1 MFLCFFLFLL
11 TQAEVLSKNNLQSCY
26 QYYYRIVFF
35 LHPVP
40 IVINEYITVVK
51 EQSVSDLYDRAVPS
65 SVAFIVMYSLLC
77 LSFSELFSL
86 ILLVIRSTG
95 K

>member
-1 MFLCFFLFLL
+1 M
-11 TQAEVLSKNNLQSCY
+11 
-26 QYYYRIVFF
+26 
-35 LHPVP
+35 
-40 IVINEYITVVK
+40 VINDYITAIK

-65 SVAFIVMYSLLC
+65 SFALTMMYSLLC
-77 LSFSELFSL
+77 LSFFELFSL

>member
-1 MFLCFFLFLL
+1 M
-11 TQAEVLSKNNLQSCY
+11 
-26 QYYYRIVFF
+26 
-35 LHPVP
+35 
-40 IVINEYITVVK
+40 VINDHITAIK

-65 SVAFIVMYSLLC
+65 SFALTMMYSLLC

>member
-1 MFLCFFLFLL
+1 M
-11 TQAEVLSKNNLQSCY
+11 
-26 QYYYRIVFF
+26 
-35 LHPVP
+35 
-40 IVINEYITVVK
+40 INEYITAVK

-65 SVAFIVMYSLLC
+65 SVAFTVMYSGC
-77 LSFSELFSL
+77 LSFFELFSL

>member
-1 MFLCFFLFLL
+1 M
-11 TQAEVLSKNNLQSCY
+11 
-26 QYYYRIVFF
+26 
-35 LHPVP
+35 
-40 IVINEYITVVK
+40 VINDYITAIK
-51 EQSVSDLYDRAVPS
+51 EQSVSDLYDRVVPS
-65 SVAFIVMYSLLC
+65 SFALTMMYSLLC

>member
-1 MFLCFFLFLL
+1 MFVCFFFLL
-11 TQAEVLSKNNLQSCY
+11 LSQAEVLSKNNLQSCY

-35 LHPVP
+35 PRVP
-40 IVINEYITVVK
+40 MVINDYITAIK

-65 SVAFIVMYSLLC
+65 SFTFTVMYSLQC
-77 LSFSELFSL
+77 LSVFELFSL

>member
-1 MFLCFFLFLL
+1 MFVCFFFLL
-11 TQAEVLSKNNLQSCY
+11 LSQAEVLSKNNLQSCY
-26 QYYYRIVFF
+26 QYYYRLVFF
-35 LHPVP
+35 TSVP
-40 IVINEYITVVK
+40 MVINEYKAAVK
-51 EQSVSDLYDRAVPS
+51 EQSVLDLYDRAVPS
-65 SVAFIVMYSLLC
+65 SFALTMIYSLLC

>member
-1 MFLCFFLFLL
+1 M
-11 TQAEVLSKNNLQSCY
+11 
-26 QYYYRIVFF
+26 
-35 LHPVP
+35 
-40 IVINEYITVVK
+40 VINEYIAAVK

-65 SVAFIVMYSLLC
+65 SVAFTVMYSLLC

>member
-1 MFLCFFLFLL
+1 M
-11 TQAEVLSKNNLQSCY
+11 
-26 QYYYRIVFF
+26 
-35 LHPVP
+35 
-40 IVINEYITVVK
+40 VINEYKAAVK
-51 EQSVSDLYDRAVPS
+51 EQSVLDLYDRAVPS
-65 SVAFIVMYSLLC
+65 SFAFTMIYSLLC

>member
-1 MFLCFFLFLL
+1 M
-11 TQAEVLSKNNLQSCY
+11 
-26 QYYYRIVFF
+26 
-35 LHPVP
+35 
-40 IVINEYITVVK
+40 VINDYITAVK

-65 SVAFIVMYSLLC
+65 SVAFTVMYSLQC
-77 LSFSELFSL
+77 LSVFELFSL